1 MQDLLIPNV
10 VPMPFANQGDKN
22 QIPTNA
28 TGSQLASYQE
38 GFPVITQTAIEEGG
52 IPPERNDFNGILYL
66 LSQWQYAFQNGWLPT
81 FNNDVSNAIGGYAL
95 NAILWY
101 YPTSGTDANRAVPLR
116 SLVANNV
123 YNFNENADYIGVYWG
138 RVDGFITP
146 EQLAQAIADITLPA
160 GSLQSGPVTTM
171 PGYLL
176 CNGQAVSRTEYARL
190 FAAIGTNFG
199 AGDGSTTFNVPDYR
213 GCFLR
218 GLGGDSAADMYT
230 KQPMGAPNITGAF
243 TNGQDGTSGA
253 FYNTNARGRDGGY
266 EDWQTGWTTNL
277 DASRVNSVYG
287 AANEIRPVNFA
298 VNYFIK
304 Y

>member
-81 FNNDVSNAIGGYAL
+81 FNNDVSNAIGGYAI

-101 YPTSGTDANRAVPLR
+101 YPTTGTDANRAVPLR

-146 EQLAQAIADITLPA
+146 EQLAATVASLNQAIDTKTDQTDFNALAAKVPALGAAGLPNFSAGVSISSGATLPIDA
-160 GSLQSGPVTTM
+160 LV
-171 PGYLL
+171 
-176 CNGQAVSRTEYARL
+176 V
-190 FAAIGTNFG
+190 
-199 AGDGSTTFNVPDYR
+199 
-213 GCFLR
+213 
-218 GLGGDSAADMYT
+218 
-230 KQPMGAPNITGAF
+230 ITGNPGNYGVTQLF
-243 TNGQDGTSGA
+243 IDGVEVYCGGVSENSPRHKAG
-253 FYNTNARGRDGGY
+253 NVIARKGSVITTGGY
-266 EDWQTGWTTNL
+266 VSSLTYYPL
-277 DASRVNSVYG
+277 V
-287 AANEIRPVNFA
+287 
-298 VNYFIK
+298 
-304 Y
+304 